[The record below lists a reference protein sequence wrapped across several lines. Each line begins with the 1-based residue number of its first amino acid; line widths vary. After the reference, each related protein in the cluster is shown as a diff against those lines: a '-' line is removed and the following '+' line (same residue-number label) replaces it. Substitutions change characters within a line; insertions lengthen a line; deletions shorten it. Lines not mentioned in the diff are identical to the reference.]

1 MTVTSSLK
9 PGIAARRITSFEKRF
24 GQAHL
29 LLAYHAALPLVLT
42 SDLLYSLWINFRQD
56 IRGQAL
62 NIPWF
67 AVADL
72 LLSSLCN
79 EVGYELYQMDAT
91 VRSELLNRLQED
103 DCFGQTRIE
112 ELSNFLLDHIRQHLQ
127 SDEPYIQNF
136 AKAQRW
142 AALAYTRPHKTTYEL
157 ALVFSQL
164 NFDNPAENLRML
176 SLLENLALPLP
187 EFQSL
192 LTYARGIAAF
202 VRGNIEVATA
212 HLKKLVG
219 ADNQIRIA
227 GVKLPIPAPVQSRL
241 NALRSE
247 RTLNFSRANLQGKS
261 FKGQD
266 LTGADFSYSDIRG
279 ADFSDAILVGTNFT
293 HTIAGLQSYREMWLI
308 FCSMLLS
315 LSSGI
320 GAIIMG
326 YYLKTF
332 LITPI
337 DEATYIF
344 AISALL
350 LFAVICV
357 VILRQGI
364 ETSLGSVT
372 LVATGISALGA
383 AIGLPSIWDWVTK
396 TILAIAGIIALM
408 VGCSSARLG
417 VLSFLGKWATRLTIA
432 SGVLFGFWSWLII
445 FGFKSSTQK
454 ISDVADPKFKA
465 WLESIFS
472 SKPFD
477 LNTNIG
483 LAIVCVLVAAVGLI
497 LAEAVGI
504 ALGKIVNKVLAL
516 TVGLCWI
523 PIWFL
528 FLILSPQTELNSAGS
543 VLILT
548 SIAGLGVYVGWQ
560 AINGNDKYAFV
571 MNAAVAATSF
581 WMKGTSFRGANLT
594 DANFSEAKVK
604 GVDFSDANLTRTS
617 WFHTK
622 ELELAYVRE
631 SYFKSSQIRQLV
643 ITGWGQGKNFD
654 DLSLRGLNLSGAN
667 LADASFIG
675 TDLSYANLQ
684 DANLSGA
691 KLVKTQLEQ
700 TNLTGACLTGAYIP
714 DCNIISSTKLDGVEC
729 DYIYTQLQTQDNPNP
744 LRYPRD
750 YGEIFEPGEFAD
762 FVYYM
767 QSLHSR

>member
-1 MTVTSSLK
+1 MTVTSNLK
-9 PGIAARRITSFEKRF
+9 PGIAARRIASFEKRF

-29 LLAYHAALPLVLT
+29 VLAYHAALPLVLT

-91 VRSELLNRLQED
+91 VRNELLNRLRQD

-112 ELSNFLLDHIRQHLQ
+112 ELSNFLLDHIRQQLQ
-127 SDEPYIQNF
+127 SDESYVQNF

-157 ALVFSQL
+157 ALAFSQL
-164 NFDNPAENLRML
+164 NFDNPAEILRML

-202 VRGNIEVATA
+202 VRGNIEVATT
-212 HLKKLVG
+212 HLKELVG
-219 ADNQIRIA
+219 VDNQIRIA
-227 GVKLPIPAPVQSRL
+227 GVRLPTPAPVQSRL

-247 RTLNFSRANLQGKS
+247 STLRRANLRGQS
-261 FKGQD
+261 YEGQD
-266 LTGADFSYSDIRG
+266 LTGVDFSYSDIRG
-279 ADFSDAILVGTNFT
+279 TDFTDAILVGANFA
-293 HTIAGLQSYREMWLI
+293 HTTAGLQSYREMWLI

-326 YYLKTF
+326 YYLQTF

-337 DEATYIF
+337 NEATYIF
-344 AISALL
+344 AISVLL

-357 VILRQGI
+357 VIFRQGI
-364 ETSLGSVT
+364 EATLGAVT
-372 LVATGISALGA
+372 LAVTGNLAFGA
-383 AIGLPSIWDWVTK
+383 VIGLPTIWDWVTK
-396 TILAIAGIIALM
+396 TILAIAGIIAL
-408 VGCSSARLG
+408 VIGGSSARLG

-432 SGVLFGFWSWLII
+432 VGVIYGFYAWLII
-445 FGFKSSTQK
+445 GGGNNSARG
-454 ISDVADPKFKA
+454 ISGVADAKFKA
-465 WLESIFS
+465 WLESVFNYNY
-472 SKPFD
+472 D
-477 LNTNIG
+477 LKNYIIT
-483 LAIVCVLVAAVGLI
+483 AIVVAIVGSVGLI
-497 LAEAVGI
+497 LVEAVGM
-504 ALGKIVNKVLAL
+504 ALALIVSRALAL

-528 FLILSPQTELNSAGS
+528 FLILSQAEPKLAGS
-543 VLILT
+543 MLILT
-548 SIAGLGVYVGWQ
+548 SIAGLGVYIGWQ
-560 AINGNDKYAFV
+560 AINRNEKYAFV
-571 MNAAVAATSF
+571 VNAAVAATSF
-581 WMKGTSFRGANLT
+581 WMKGTNFRGANLT
-594 DANFSEAKVK
+594 DANFSDAKLK
-604 GVDFSDANLTRTS
+604 GVDFSNANLTRTS

-622 ELELAYVRE
+622 ELELAHVGE
-631 SYFKSSQIRQLV
+631 SYLKSPQIRQLV
-643 ITGWGQGKNFD
+643 ITGLGQGKNFD
-654 DLSLRGLNLSGAN
+654 DLSLRGLNLSGVN

-675 TDLSYANLQ
+675 TDLSQANLQ

-700 TNLTGACLTGAYIP
+700 TDFTGACLTGAYIQ
-714 DCNIISSTKLDGVEC
+714 DCNITSSTKFDGVEC
-729 DYIYTQLQTQDNPNP
+729 DYIYTRLVTPDNPNP
-744 LRYPRD
+744 CRQPED

-762 FVYYM
+762 IV
-767 QSLHSR
+767 

>member
-1 MTVTSSLK
+1 MTVTSGLK
-9 PGIAARRITSFEKRF
+9 PGIAARRIASFEKRF

-79 EVGYELYQMDAT
+79 EVEYELYQMDAT
-91 VRSELLNRLQED
+91 VRSELLNRLQQD

-112 ELSNFLLDHIRQHLQ
+112 ELSNFLLDHIRQQLQ

-142 AALAYTRPHKTTYEL
+142 AALAYTHPNQTTYEL

-164 NFDNPAENLRML
+164 NSDNPAENLRML

-202 VRGNIEVATA
+202 VRGNIEVATT
-212 HLKKLVG
+212 HLKELVG
-219 ADNQIRIA
+219 VENQIRIA
-227 GVKLPIPAPVQSRL
+227 GVRLPTPAPVQSRL

-247 RTLNFSRANLQGKS
+247 PTLNYSRANLRGKS
-261 FKGQD
+261 FKGKD
-266 LTGADFSYSDIRG
+266 LTNADFSYSDIRG
-279 ADFSDAILVGTNFT
+279 ADFSDAILVGANFT
-293 HTIAGLQSYREMWLI
+293 HTTAGLQSYRVRWLI

-326 YYLKTF
+326 YYLETF

-337 DEATYIF
+337 NEASYII

-350 LFAVICV
+350 LFAVICT
-357 VILRQGI
+357 VILRRGI
-364 ETSLGSVT
+364 EATLGSIT
-372 LVATGISALGA
+372 LAVTGILALGA
-383 AIGLPSIWDWVTK
+383 VGLPPIWDWFIK
-396 TILAIAGIIALM
+396 TILAIAGIIAL
-408 VGCSSARLG
+408 VIGGSSARLG
-417 VLSFLGKWATRLTIA
+417 VLSFLGKWATRLTITV
-432 SGVLFGFWSWLII
+432 GVVYGFITWLII
-445 FGFKSSTQK
+445 GGGNNSTTK
-454 ISDVADPKFKA
+454 ISGVADPKFRA
-465 WLESIFS
+465 WLESVFNS
-472 SKPFD
+472 DSLE
-477 LNTNIG
+477 LNKNIAF
-483 LAIVCVLVAAVGLI
+483 AIIMALFVAVGLI

-504 ALGKIVNKVLAL
+504 ALGKIVNKPLAL
-516 TVGLCWI
+516 TVGLYWI

-528 FLILSPQTELNSAGS
+528 FLIMRSQSVGS
-543 VLILT
+543 VLILI

-560 AINGNDKYAFV
+560 AINGNEKYAFV
-571 MNAAVAATSF
+571 VNAAVAATSF
-581 WMKGTSFRGANLT
+581 WMRGTSFRGANLT

-604 GVDFSDANLTRTS
+604 GVDLSDANLTRTS
-617 WFHTK
+617 WFYTK
-622 ELELAYVRE
+622 ELEFACVGE
-631 SYFKSSQIRQLV
+631 SYLKSLLIRQLV
-643 ITGWGQGKNFD
+643 ITGLGQSKSYD
-654 DLSLRGLNLSGAN
+654 DLSLRGLNLPGIN
-667 LADASFIG
+667 LAEASFIG

-700 TNLTGACLTGAYIP
+700 TNFTGAYLTGACIQ
-714 DCNIISSTKLDGVEC
+714 DCNITSSTKLDGVEC
-729 DYIYTQLQTQDNPNP
+729 DYIYTQLVTPDNSNP
-744 LRYPRD
+744 CRQPED
-750 YGEIFEPGEFAD
+750 DGIFEPGEFAD
-762 FVYYM
+762 FVQYM